1 MIVDGQETSI
11 HLLREHI
18 RMFSD
23 LHLKASFAD
32 PREALVAYEL
42 YTPDLI
48 FLEVHMP
55 YLNGMEFIAALKT
68 KAGRNMPVFVFV
80 SDCDKYALSG
90 YDHGVMDYLLKPVS
104 FQRFKVCMDRLKNS
118 LQRTTSVD
126 SEFFFADMDGRKVK
140 VIYRDILFVEAAGN
154 YVIIATHQGNI
165 TLYKT
170 MSGMQRILPEGQF
183 IRVHKS
189 YIISIYPIR
198 EISGNE
204 IVLNYQNKT
213 RVIPI
218 GATYKEEL
226 LKRLTIV

>member
-18 RMFSD
+18 RMFPD
-23 LHLKASFAD
+23 LHLKASFSD

-48 FLEVHMP
+48 FLEVHMAH
-55 YLNGMEFIAALKT
+55 LSGVEFIAALKT
-68 KAGRNMPVFVFV
+68 KAGRSTPVFVFV

-90 YDHGVMDYLLKPVS
+90 YEHGVMDYLLKPVS
-104 FQRFKVCMDRLKNS
+104 FQRFKMCMDRLKKS
-118 LQRTTSVD
+118 YQRPSVD

-140 VIYRDILFVEAAGN
+140 IIYKDILFVEAAGN

-170 MSGMQRILPEGQF
+170 MSGMQRILPEEQF

-204 IVLNYQNKT
+204 IVLNYQNNN
-213 RVIPI
+213 INSLI
-218 GATYKEEL
+218 
-226 LKRLTIV
+226 IWQ